1 MREASNDE
9 YVKMGKHACKV
20 CNCLFDS
27 GEILLHRNLRAI
39 PEDKTVTGFG
49 LCPEHQ
55 KLFNEGYVALIVIDE
70 SKSRM
75 NGGNVKPKDAHRTGM
90 IIHMRREVMK
100 EMFDLDL
107 STIKEMLF
115 VDEEVAAL
123 LEKKKEEADA
133 S

>member
-1 MREASNDE
+1 
-9 YVKMGKHACKV
+9 
-20 CNCLFDS
+20 
-27 GEILLHRNLRAI
+27 
-39 PEDKTVTGFG
+39 
-49 LCPEHQ
+49 
-55 KLFNEGYVALIVIDE
+55 
-70 SKSRM
+70 
-75 NGGNVKPKDAHRTGM
+75 
-90 IIHMRREVMK
+90 MRREVMK